1 MSILCENGRTQRF
14 RILRVITETW
24 RWTMHFRA
32 SCSYLHSNHANH
44 RYEWRW
50 TKFWSAV
57 NIRIHMRCSPK
68 LERTRLQNRP
78 EILKNP
84 GSDFQHLCLFPSAE
98 HRKNG
103 YLLGRWRKTSDTLCF
118 PNKSQPRSSTK
129 IGLSLLSR
137 HNGGSSGDA
146 VMSSAVTRMLVSKL
160 CSDRVNGISNRFGN
174 AAKKITNGA

>member
-1 MSILCENGRTQRF
+1 MSANYDEAVTNWRCEPCDTVNIFLLEWHQQWIELEMSILCENGRTQRF

-103 YLLGRWRKTSDTLCF
+103 YLLGRWRKTSGTLLF
-118 PNKSQPRSSTK
+118 S
-129 IGLSLLSR
+129 
-137 HNGGSSGDA
+137 
-146 VMSSAVTRMLVSKL
+146 
-160 CSDRVNGISNRFGN
+160 
-174 AAKKITNGA
+174 